1 MTATTTVLLSFFHPF
16 PSRAFSISS
25 ESPISSI
32 VDYVPSELADLPL
45 TLSGLSGPPL
55 DLYDSS
61 IHLGALHPADAPL
74 VTLRLTPSLRGGKG
88 GFGSQLRAAG
98 GRMSSQKT
106 SNNDSCRDLSGRR
119 LSTIKEANKLAD
131 YLAAEPARKRAAAD
145 AQKAKLE
152 AMEKRLGIDQKP
164 REGSGSTSPGA
175 SGSGSATPA
184 SKEPEVLAGKKHRFE
199 DTEYLEQ
206 SKELVDNVKS
216 AVSLGAL
223 HFRLLYYVL
232 GLTLGLVR
240 SAPQE
245 EEREQEGQ
253 AGASY

>member
-1 MTATTTVLLSFFHPF
+1 
-16 PSRAFSISS
+16 
-25 ESPISSI
+25 
-32 VDYVPSELADLPL
+32 
-45 TLSGLSGPPL
+45 
-55 DLYDSS
+55 
-61 IHLGALHPADAPL
+61 
-74 VTLRLTPSLRGGKG
+74 
-88 GFGSQLRAAG
+88 
-98 GRMSSQKT
+98 
-106 SNNDSCRDLSGRR
+106 
-119 LSTIKEANKLAD
+119 
-131 YLAAEPARKRAAAD
+131 
-145 AQKAKLE
+145 
-152 AMEKRLGIDQKP
+152 MEKRLGIDQKP